1 MNTIRIARREKA
13 QKEELER
20 VRAEAEQIRQKCL
33 SLYEFVQEFWSILEP
48 GEVIIDGKA
57 CSSFVGGRAIKEI
70 CRFLEAVTDDRI
82 QYLLINVPPG
92 MMKSLLVSV
101 FWPAWEWGPRGL
113 VHKRYLT
120 SSFSRPNVIR
130 DNNKMRR
137 LIESEKYQLLYG
149 DTVKPSGK
157 WGEET
162 FENTATGGRQGRAFE
177 SMTGGRGDRV
187 IIDDP
192 HSVDSAESPTQ
203 RQRVVKT
210 FREAIPDRLNNLRTS
225 KIVVIMQR
233 LHESDVAGT
242 ILELKLPYVHLN
254 LPMEFEPR
262 RVDPETGKTTGGA
275 CEVYLPNPETGEPEL
290 FFRDWRTEEGE
301 LLFPERFPAEE
312 LATLRKAKGA
322 YAWAGQYQ
330 QRPTAREG
338 GMFKRAWFSGK
349 IIPRSEVPKAA
360 RLRCRAWDRAGT
372 KQEDGKS
379 PDYSVGV
386 RLLRNGADYYIEDVD
401 RFRDTP
407 AKVRARMLDNAQLDP
422 PGTIVRIPQDPGQAG
437 VDQKERDA
445 EYFAGYRLS
454 FHKPINDKTMRAEP
468 FSVPCENGN
477 VYLVEGDWN
486 EEFLEELCTFPAG
499 AKDDQVDAV
508 ADAFAEL
515 SGVKTWGFEGET
527 AGARVSTSER
537 DKRYN
542 FGDNGGAASFGSRG
556 SISQG
561 F

>member
-1 MNTIRIARREKA
+1 LTKFEIERQRRRAKA
-13 QKEELER
+13 ELEE
-20 VRAEAEQIRQKCL
+20 VRKNADVIREECK
-33 SLYEFVQEFWSILEP
+33 SLYAFVKRFWSVLEP
-48 GEVIIDGKA
+48 GSD
-57 CSSFVGGRAIKEI
+57 FVGGRAIEEL

-82 QYLLINVPPG
+82 QYLLITIPPG

-101 FWPAWEWGPRGL
+101 FWPAWEWGPRAL
-113 VHKRYLT
+113 VTKRYLT

-137 LIESEKYQLLYG
+137 LVESERYQELWSH
-149 DTVKPSGK
+149 VRPSNK

-203 RQRVVKT
+203 RQSVVKT
-210 FREAIPDRLNNLRTS
+210 FREAIPDRLNDLRKS

-233 LHESDVAGT
+233 LHEKDVAGT
-242 ILELKLPYVHLN
+242 ILELELPYVHLN

-262 RVDPETGKTTGGA
+262 RVNKETGKVTGGP
-275 CEVYLPNPETGEPEL
+275 CEVYLPGPDGEPEL

-301 LLFPERFPAEE
+301 LLFPERFPADKIAD
-312 LATLRKAKGA
+312 LKKAKGS

-330 QRPTAREG
+330 QRPTARDG
-338 GMFKRAWFSGK
+338 GMFKRQWFEGK
-349 IIPRSEVPKAA
+349 IIDRSQLPKAA
-360 RLRCRAWDRAGT
+360 RIRCRAWDRAGS
-372 KQEDGKS
+372 KIEVGKV
-379 PDYSVGV
+379 PDYSASVKM
-386 RLLRNGADYYIEDVD
+386 LRHGTDYYIEHVE

-407 AKVRARMLDNAQLDP
+407 GNIRRRMMQSAETDP
-422 PGTIVRIPQDPGQAG
+422 LGTIIRIPQDPGQAG

-454 FHKPINDKTMRAEP
+454 FHKPSQNKELRAEP
-468 FSVPCENGN
+468 FAVQCEFGH
-477 VYLVEGDWN
+477 VYIVRGEWVDD
-486 EEFLEELCTFPAG
+486 FLDELCTFPAG
-499 AKDDQVDAV
+499 ANDDMVDAA
-508 ADAFAEL
+508 ADAFTECA
-515 SGVKTWGFEGET
+515 GAKTGGFEGET
-527 AGARVSTSER
+527 AGARVTTQQSSR

-542 FGDNGGAASFGSRG
+542 FGDIEGTSARSDGF